1 MIRSCLSV
9 AALLVLSLPVS
20 GADFSIN
27 GPTPDS
33 SAIPLF
39 AAIEWPT
46 AAEWYRVL
54 SLQDFNTRVVVQGTM
69 LLGLA
74 AGVIGS
80 FTLLR
85 RRSLMG
91 DALSHATLPGVGLAY
106 LLAPLIGLDGKSLP
120 VLLFGAVV
128 SGVAGIAAILY
139 VRHLTRLKEDAALG
153 IVLSVF
159 FGAGIAVLT
168 VAQKMETGHAAGLE
182 TFIYGKAA
190 SMIASDAELI
200 GWSGLISVLVVVAL
214 FRELSLLCFDE
225 GFAKSQGYP
234 VLFLDLI
241 LMTLVI
247 LVTIIGLQ
255 AVGSILVIA
264 LLIIPAAAARFWT
277 LNLRRMVLIS
287 AAIGSCG
294 GLLGSL
300 SSALFRDLPSGAMIV
315 LVCSML
321 FFLSMTFGTSRGL
334 LVRWL
339 RRRRLNRS
347 IDRQHLLRGL
357 FEIREA
363 RLKTAGDESVASPEM
378 ITTDEL
384 LAHRVWSSHRLRKEI
399 RRCRREGL
407 LLQTADGHLQL
418 TAAGQTEAARLA
430 HEHRLWE
437 IYLITHAEVAAARVD
452 QSADAIE
459 HVLEPELIA
468 RLESL
473 LRQRRS
479 ESGVVPSPHPLDVS
493 GVQS

>member
-1 MIRSCLSV
+1 VIRSCLSIAV
-9 AALLVLSLPVS
+9 LLLMSPPTLGAEFAVDAGAFDPASLQV
-20 GADFSIN
+20 
-27 GPTPDS
+27 
-33 SAIPLF
+33 F
-39 AAIEWPT
+39 AVFEWPT
-46 AAEWYRVL
+46 AAEWNRVL
-54 SLQDFNTRVVVQGTM
+54 SLRDSNTRVVVQGTM

-106 LLAPLIGLDGKSLP
+106 MLAPLVGLEGKSLP

-190 SMIASDAELI
+190 SMIESDIQLI
-200 GWSGLISVLVVVAL
+200 WWSGLISVLVAVAL

-225 GFAKSQGYP
+225 GFAQSQGYP

-277 LNLRRMVLIS
+277 LNLKRMVLIS

-315 LVCSML
+315 LVCSIL

-357 FEIREA
+357 FEIGEA
-363 RLKTAGDESVASPEM
+363 RLKMAGGRSAASAEVV
-378 ITTDEL
+378 TTDEL
-384 LAHRVWSSHRLRKEI
+384 LAHRIWSSYRLRREI

-407 LLQTADGHLQL
+407 VLQTDDGHLQL
-418 TAAGQTEAARLA
+418 TALGHTEAARLA

-468 RLESL
+468 QLETL